1 MKSDMEM
8 TYWMFS
14 FLIIAFIV
22 LLLIIQMQPRPI
34 IPGVPTPR
42 PIIPGVPTPQR
53 IVGGCEGTRFGC
65 CPDGFTAKANARGSN
80 CLLY

>member
-1 MKSDMEM
+1 MNSSGME
-8 TYWMFS
+8 TEYLIFS
-14 FLIIAFIV
+14 FFIIILII
-22 LLLIIQMQPRPI
+22 LLLISQMRPRIQ
-34 IPGVPTPR
+34 

-65 CPDGFTAKANARGSN
+65 CPDGFTSKANPRGSN